1 MGLTVYSTYSPIKQN
16 EANGLPKCLNLGFE
30 LTKQSTNGSLVV
42 GVNRHKDCDQPRKLG
57 KTEKSVI
64 ESTLI
69 LDFYHSG
76 TNFVDALVDGFHTS
90 GNFALKG
97 LNALTE

>member
-30 LTKQSTNGSLVV
+30 LTKQSTNG
-42 GVNRHKDCDQPRKLG
+42 KLG